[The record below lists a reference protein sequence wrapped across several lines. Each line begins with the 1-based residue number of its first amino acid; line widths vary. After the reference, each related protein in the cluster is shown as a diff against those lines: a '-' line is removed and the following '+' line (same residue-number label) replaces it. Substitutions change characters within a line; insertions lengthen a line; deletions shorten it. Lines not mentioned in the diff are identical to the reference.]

1 MNTRLEYFNTTIAV
15 ITLLVTAVGLF
26 AISRQLEQSQASLLS
41 NTSEHMYARMHDIHK
56 VFIERPHL
64 RAYFY
69 QNIPAPRLDDD
80 ADRYH
85 EVMGATEMLCDF
97 FHQVLVE
104 LDTVPEDDRKYSP
117 EMYEDLYSGWTAY
130 IKDVYKRSPA
140 FRAYYKENRNW
151 YTSNLAMA
159 LFGEAEKELAAA
171 QPVTGS
177 AEPEGNSATSA
188 H

>member
-1 MNTRLEYFNTTIAV
+1 MNTRLDYFNTTIAV

-26 AISRQLEQSQASLLS
+26 AISRQLEQSRATLLS

-69 QNIPAPRLDDD
+69 HGAPAPRLEDD
-80 ADRYH
+80 AERYY
-85 EVMGATEMLCDF
+85 EVLSAAEMLCDF

-104 LDTVPEDDRKYSP
+104 LDTLPEDDRDYSP
-117 EMYEDLYSGWTAY
+117 EMYQDLYSGWTAY
-130 IKDVYKRSPA
+130 IKDVYKRSPV
-140 FRAYYKENRNW
+140 FRDYYQANQNW

-159 LFGEAEKELAAA
+159 VFREA
-171 QPVTGS
+171 G
-177 AEPEGNSATSA
+177 AEMTATSPA